1 MSNTKLQTQNQNQ
14 RKEGE
19 DNMKISILTGNP
31 IKMRI
36 ELPFPVAVLKEV
48 NDEVLT
54 LRDAQDNPIFKIIV
68 NNTANKLEQYALI
81 LKDTDV
87 AEVKFTLENEFE
99 TEMEALKAALT
110 LKEKTSEIFKQVQ
123 TYLEKLE
130 KIKEEIQYV

>member
-19 DNMKISILTGNP
+19 NNMKISILTGSP
-31 IKMRI
+31 VKMRI

-68 NNTANKLEQYALI
+68 SNTNKLEQYALI
-81 LKDTDV
+81 LKDTT
-87 AEVKFTLENEFE
+87 EEKLTLENTFE
-99 TEMEALKAALT
+99 TEIEALKAALI
-110 LKEKTSEIFKQVQ
+110 LKEKASEIFKQVES
-123 TYLEKLE
+123 YLEKLE

>member
-14 RKEGE
+14 RKEDE
-19 DNMKISILTGNP
+19 NMLKISILTGSP
-31 IKMRI
+31 IKLRI
-36 ELPFPVAVLKEV
+36 ELPFSTAILKTL

-68 NNTANKLEQYALI
+68 SNVNKLEQYALI

-99 TEMEALKAALT
+99 TEMKALEAAFNI
-110 LKEKTSEIFKQVQ
+110 KEKASKIFEQIKS
-123 TYLEKLE
+123 YLEKLE
-130 KIKEEIQYV
+130 KVKEEIQYV

>member
-1 MSNTKLQTQNQNQ
+1 MSNTKLQTQTQNQ
-14 RKEGE
+14 RKESE
-19 DNMKISILTGNP
+19 NNMKISILTGSP

-54 LRDAQDNPIFKIIV
+54 LRDAQDNPIFRIIV
-68 NNTANKLEQYALI
+68 NNTTNKLEQHALI
-81 LKDTDV
+81 LKDTT
-87 AEVKFTLENEFE
+87 EEKFTLENAFE

-110 LKEKTSEIFKQVQ
+110 LKEKASEIFKQVEA
-123 TYLEKLE
+123 YLEKLE

>member
-14 RKEGE
+14 RKESE
-19 DNMKISILTGNP
+19 NNMKISILTGSP

-54 LRDAQDNPIFKIIV
+54 LRDTQGNPIFKIIV
-68 NNTANKLEQYALI
+68 NNTTNKLEQYALI

-87 AEVKFTLENEFE
+87 SEVKFTLENEFE
-99 TEMEALKAALT
+99 TEMEALEAALA
-110 LKEKTSEIFKQVQ
+110 LKEKASEIFKQVEA
-123 TYLEKLE
+123 YLEKLE
-130 KIKEEIQYV
+130 KIKEEVQYV

>member
-1 MSNTKLQTQNQNQ
+1 MSNTMSNTKTQNQ

-19 DNMKISILTGNP
+19 NMKISILTGSP

-54 LRDAQDNPIFKIIV
+54 LKDAQDNPIFKIIV
-68 NNTANKLEQYALI
+68 SNTINKLEQYALI
-81 LKDTDV
+81 LKDTT
-87 AEVKFTLENEFE
+87 EEKLTLENEFE

-110 LKEKTSEIFKQVQ
+110 LKEKASEIFKQVEA
-123 TYLEKLE
+123 YLEKLE
-130 KIKEEIQYV
+130 KVKEEIQYV

>member
-19 DNMKISILTGNP
+19 NMKISILTGSP
-31 IKMRI
+31 VKMRI

-54 LRDAQDNPIFKIIV
+54 LKDAQDNPIFKIIIS
-68 NNTANKLEQYALI
+68 NTNKLEQYALI
-81 LKDTDV
+81 LQDTT
-87 AEVKFTLENEFE
+87 ETKFTLENEFK

-110 LKEKTSEIFKQVQ
+110 LKEKASEIFKQVEA
-123 TYLEKLE
+123 YLEKLE